1 MAPGSGNDRRDAW
14 LPLKLV
20 GLTAGMFAF
29 TFSLV
34 PLYDAFCEITGLGGR
49 TNDTAVQ
56 VTEAPDLSRTITVEF
71 VTTVNE
77 SAPWEFQPAVKR
89 MEVVPGKMYDAT
101 FVAENL
107 TGQQLVGQAIPS
119 VTPGQA
125 GSHFKKT
132 ECFCF
137 NQQAFGPNER
147 KDMPLRFLVD
157 RDLPAYIDTITLSYT
172 FYDMQT
178 LAAGD

>member
-1 MAPGSGNDRRDAW
+1 MGDRNRDPW
-14 LPLKLV
+14 LPVKLI

-56 VTEAPDLSRTITVEF
+56 VTEAPDESRTVTVEF

-77 SAPWEFQPAVKR
+77 SAPWKFEPAVNR
-89 MEVVPGKMYDAT
+89 MEVVVGKIYDAT
-101 FVAENL
+101 FTAENL
-107 TGQQLVGQAIPS
+107 TDRQLVGQAIPS
-119 VTPGQA
+119 VFPGQA

-137 NQQAFGPNER
+137 NQQPFDPNES

-157 RDLPAYIDTITLSYT
+157 RDLPAYVDTITLSYT

-178 LAAGD
+178 LAAAGR

>member
-1 MAPGSGNDRRDAW
+1 MSNGDNERRDPW

-20 GLTAGMFAF
+20 GVTAGMFAF
-29 TFSLV
+29 SFSLV

-56 VTEAPDLSRTITVEF
+56 VTEAPDESRTVMVEF

-77 SAPWEFQPAVKR
+77 SAPWDFRPAVKR

-137 NQQAFGPNER
+137 NQQPFGPNER

-157 RDLPAYIDTITLSYT
+157 RDLPEYIDTITLSYT
-172 FYDMQT
+172 FFDMQT
-178 LAAGD
+178 LASGD